1 MIMNNESVN
10 NLIGN
15 WKVKT
20 ILLYV
25 IVIILFGFTF
35 FIGYSVKQCD
45 CDVMTEEEKQEKL
58 EKETNEKFGYIL
70 IDYFNEENEDKLKNG
85 EFKADVYKFTLKEF
99 KEKGYDTSMFVNSET
114 KKQCDLEDTYLKLSV
129 LGKDING
136 ELQYTFTVNISCD
149 N

>member
-1 MIMNNESVN
+1 MNKDKIN
-10 NLIGN
+10 NLLGN
-15 WKVKT
+15 GKVKT

-35 FIGYSVKQCD
+35 YIGYSVKKCD
-45 CDVMTEEEKQEKL
+45 CDVLTEEEKQEKL
-58 EKETNEKFGYIL
+58 EKETNEKLGYIL
-70 IDYFNEENEDKLKNG
+70 IDYFNKEYKDKLKNA
-85 EFKADVYKFTLKEF
+85 EFKVDVYKFTLKEF
-99 KEKGYDTSMFVNSET
+99 KEKGYDISMFVNSET
-114 KKQCDLEDTYLKLSV
+114 KKQCDLENTYLKLSV